1 MLPPDP
7 GAALGDLADFRN
19 VLIHIY
25 WQIDLK
31 EAYGI
36 LQDDLTAA
44 REFEKIVLDYLR
56 RA

>member
-1 MLPPDP
+1 
-7 GAALGDLADFRN
+7 